1 MQSLRFAVENCW
13 KSVQSVWKM
22 CKYKNFYIDF
32 LGQKSERASKRQQQR
47 KKKKQ
52 QQHKAAL

>member
-1 MQSLRFAVENCW
+1 
-13 KSVQSVWKM
+13 M

-32 LGQKSERASKRQQQR
+32 LGQKSERASKRQQQM
-47 KKKKQ
+47 KKKQQ